1 MPYPDSVRKILI
13 LAANPKNTSQL
24 RLDEE
29 VREIQEGLQRSR
41 IRDQFEIVSRWAVR
55 PDDLRRALLDHE
67 PQIVH
72 FSGHGAGAEGL
83 ALENSSGEAQL
94 VSSAALA
101 RLFKLFQK
109 DVECV
114 LLNACY
120 SEVQVEAIHQHIDYV
135 IGMSEKIGDRAA
147 IEFASGFYDG
157 LGANRTYEDA
167 FEFGLSAIDL
177 EGIPETSIPQLKKP
191 DSTDLA
197 PEAQPVQPE
206 PLPRPTDQAGDS
218 AFPPIENA
226 RIFISYKRDAEPDE
240 QLALEICQHLS
251 QCHQVFIDQ
260 SMPIGTRWAERIE
273 EELRQSDFLIT
284 LLSDQSVGSEMV
296 QGEIETA
303 HRLSKEFKKPTILP
317 IRVNYREPFA
327 YPLSAYLD
335 PINWA
340 FWEQAEDTPG
350 LLAELEQAITGQDL
364 SINSDTAK
372 RSLILP
378 AVEESTIPQ
387 PFPSAQFLE
396 LPEGT
401 MELESKFYI
410 ERQLDRIALETIERQ
425 GVTVTI
431 KGPRQMGKSSL
442 LNRTMQAA
450 RKAGKQV
457 VFLDFQLFE
466 RQALK
471 DSELFFREFCTWLS
485 DELDLEDQVDA
496 YWQRKVGNAQR
507 CTRYVSRH
515 ILKSVQAPIVL
526 AMDEVESIFDTT
538 FRSDFF
544 SMLRSWHNNR
554 AIQPLWK
561 QLDLA
566 LVTSTEPY
574 QLIAD
579 LNQSPFNVGQIIEL
593 CDFTPAEVH
602 DLNERHGLPL
612 NAAQEQKL
620 LKLVN
625 GQPFLVRKALYLVAS
640 QQFTVAD
647 LFAKATDDR
656 GPFGAHLRYHL
667 FRMNNKPEL
676 VQGLMQVIRRP
687 CQLDEHLFFR
697 LRGAGLVQRQGQQ
710 VIPRCPLYA
719 AYFQEHL
726 HD

>member
-1 MPYPDSVRKILI
+1 MPSPVSVRKILI
-13 LAANPKNTSQL
+13 LAANPHNTSQL

-55 PDDLRRALLDHE
+55 TDDLRRALLDHE

-83 ALENSSGEAQL
+83 ALENSAGEAQL

-101 RLFKLFQK
+101 RLFKLFQQN
-109 DVECV
+109 VECV

-120 SEVQVEAIHQHIDYV
+120 SEVQAEAIHQHIGYV
-135 IGMSEKIGDRAA
+135 IGMSEAIGDRAA

-177 EGIPETSIPQLKKP
+177 EGIPETSIPKLKKP
-191 DSTDLA
+191 DSTDSA
-197 PEAQPVQPE
+197 PKSQPIQPE
-206 PLPRPTDQAGDS
+206 PLPRPIDHSDNS
-218 AFPPIENA
+218 PLPPIENA
-226 RIFISYKRDAEPDE
+226 RIFISYKRDADPDE
-240 QLALEICQHLS
+240 QLALAICQHLS
-251 QCHQVFIDQ
+251 QRHQVFIDQ
-260 SMPIGTRWAERIE
+260 SMAIGTRWAERIE

-284 LLSDQSVGSEMV
+284 LLSEQSVGSEMV

-317 IRVNYREPFA
+317 IRVKYREPFA

-350 LLAELEQAITGQDL
+350 LVAELEQAIAGQDL

-378 AVEESTIPQ
+378 AVGAATIPQ

-401 MELESKFYI
+401 MGLESKFYI

-466 RQALK
+466 AQALK
-471 DSELFFREFCTWLS
+471 DSELFFGSF
-485 DELDLEDQVDA
+485 
-496 YWQRKVGNAQR
+496 
-507 CTRYVSRH
+507 
-515 ILKSVQAPIVL
+515 VL
-526 AMDEVESIFDTT
+526 
-538 FRSDFF
+538 
-544 SMLRSWHNNR
+544 
-554 AIQPLWK
+554 
-561 QLDLA
+561 
-566 LVTSTEPY
+566 
-574 QLIAD
+574 
-579 LNQSPFNVGQIIEL
+579 G
-593 CDFTPAEVH
+593 
-602 DLNERHGLPL
+602 
-612 NAAQEQKL
+612 
-620 LKLVN
+620 
-625 GQPFLVRKALYLVAS
+625 
-640 QQFTVAD
+640 
-647 LFAKATDDR
+647 
-656 GPFGAHLRYHL
+656 
-667 FRMNNKPEL
+667 
-676 VQGLMQVIRRP
+676 
-687 CQLDEHLFFR
+687 
-697 LRGAGLVQRQGQQ
+697 
-710 VIPRCPLYA
+710 
-719 AYFQEHL
+719 
-726 HD
+726 